1 MSCMAIS
8 DTHSVNNK
16 NKVIKV
22 LIQSLTEN
30 YENLVLNFCGEVGD
44 SKENVRRN
52 LTKRQI
58 HGMSTKRKYC
68 SLKMFSFCFDE
79 VCEFLYAPVEHLSLN
94 SKNAGA
100 EEVFKN
106 KQHCK
111 ISNSNLT

>member
-52 LTKRQI
+52 LTKKTNTWNV
-58 HGMSTKRKYC
+58 HKKKV
-68 SLKMFSFCFDE
+68 L
-79 VCEFLYAPVEHLSLN
+79 
-94 SKNAGA
+94 
-100 EEVFKN
+100 
-106 KQHCK
+106 
-111 ISNSNLT
+111 LTQDVQLLL